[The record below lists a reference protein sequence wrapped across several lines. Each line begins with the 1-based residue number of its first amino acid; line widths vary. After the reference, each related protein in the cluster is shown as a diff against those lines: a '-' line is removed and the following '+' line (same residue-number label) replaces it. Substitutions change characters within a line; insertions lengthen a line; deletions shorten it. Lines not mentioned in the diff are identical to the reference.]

1 MADFTAL
8 CARVCLTALF
18 FVSATGKFMSIAGVA
33 TALSARGVPFPVV
46 FGYGFA
52 VLELV
57 GALMVLTGYR
67 ARVGAWLLFLLTLG
81 TIVVVHHFWD
91 MQGAARAANQ
101 THALKNLAI
110 MGGLLM
116 VAIAGPGRFSLGRR

>member
-8 CARVCLTALF
+8 CARACLTALF
-18 FVSATGKFMSIAGVA
+18 FVSAMGKFMNVAGVA
-33 TALSARGVPFPVV
+33 NVLSARGVPFPVV

-52 VLELV
+52 ALELA
-57 GALMVLTGYR
+57 GALMVLIGYR

-81 TIVVVHHFWD
+81 TIIVVHHFWD
-91 MQGAARAANQ
+91 MQGAARASNQ